1 MKRSEIEKELE
12 RLKDSQSYMRIHG
25 TGHEDYRAEVA
36 TKIKIYEK
44 LLSEGYDDKA

>member
-25 TGHEDYRAEVA
+25 TGQ
-36 TKIKIYEK
+36 K
-44 LLSEGYDDKA
+44 LLLKSKFMKSC